1 MDLIIKEARKD
12 GFEDVIEL
20 GSIDSKKY
28 YAIFNKKDDLIE
40 DCYCYIEDKNGGI
53 EKVFMGMLMIGD
65 EKACED
71 FEKNDPLG
79 QRRKFITD
87 NFDFFRF

>member
-1 MDLIIKEARKD
+1 MDLIKKEALKD

-20 GSIDSKKY
+20 DSIDSKKY
-28 YAIFNKKDDLIE
+28 YAVFNKKDGFIE
-40 DCYCYIEDKNGGI
+40 DCYCYIEDKNGEI

-79 QRRKFITD
+79 RKRKFLAD
-87 NFDFFRF
+87 NFEIFR

>member
-1 MDLIIKEARKD
+1 MDLIKKEALKD

-20 GSIDSKKY
+20 DSIDSKKY
-28 YAIFNKKDDLIE
+28 YAVFNKKDGFIE
-40 DCYCYIEDKNGGI
+40 DCYCYIEDNNGGI

-65 EKACED
+65 EKACKD

-79 QRRKFITD
+79 QKRKFLAD
-87 NFDFFRF
+87 NFEIFR

>member
-1 MDLIIKEARKD
+1 MDLIKKEALKD

-20 GSIDSKKY
+20 DSIDSKKY
-28 YAIFNKKDDLIE
+28 YAVFNKKDGFIE
-40 DCYCYIEDKNGGI
+40 DCYCYIEDKNGEI

-71 FEKNDPLG
+71 FEKNDPFG
-79 QRRKFITD
+79 QKRKFLAD
-87 NFDFFRF
+87 NFEIFR